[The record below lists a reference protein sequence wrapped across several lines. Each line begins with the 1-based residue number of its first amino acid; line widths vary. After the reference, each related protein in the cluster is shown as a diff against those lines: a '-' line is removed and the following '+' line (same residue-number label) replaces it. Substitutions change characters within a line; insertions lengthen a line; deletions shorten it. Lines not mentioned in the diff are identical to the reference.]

1 MPGRVEPEA
10 APPPAPTLSLKNFA
24 PPVEL
29 EFHGI
34 QVGQCCGLRELSSG
48 IDGLSE
54 FRLVHRSHELSPS
67 RTSRS
72 TTSIL
77 RCSRIYLFLTDSL
90 RNASSPPICLQVE
103 KLPSAKG
110 FRLTHEVIRDSH
122 QAALCILGLLISA
135 FNLQRSLGPLDCSAG
150 YRLTVPAGTL
160 GNFLVRLSTWVPCD

>member
-1 MPGRVEPEA
+1 
-10 APPPAPTLSLKNFA
+10 
-24 PPVEL
+24 
-29 EFHGI
+29 
-34 QVGQCCGLRELSSG
+34 
-48 IDGLSE
+48 
-54 FRLVHRSHELSPS
+54 
-67 RTSRS
+67 
-72 TTSIL
+72 L

-90 RNASSPPICLQVE
+90 RNASSPPILQVE

-160 GNFLVRLSTWVPCD
+160 GNFLVRLST